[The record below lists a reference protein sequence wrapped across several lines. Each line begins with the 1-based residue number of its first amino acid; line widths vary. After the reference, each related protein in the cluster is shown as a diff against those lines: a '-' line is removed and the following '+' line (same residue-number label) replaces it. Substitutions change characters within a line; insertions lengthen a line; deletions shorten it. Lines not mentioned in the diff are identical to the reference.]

1 MSDCGDADKL
11 LEAIAAIEALLTE
24 EERANLDMYEKI
36 TRLQK
41 TLLIGL
47 THARNEDEVKEYL
60 QRASQFLFML
70 WKQFTESQG
79 IEIAKWVA
87 KVGFLD
93 YVTQL
98 LLFCRSRTDTYAEL
112 LKDRIFV
119 LISLFTHEDVE
130 GQFCS

>member
-119 LISLFTHEDVE
+119 LILLFTHEDVE